1 LVVGPLAF
9 FESED
14 DSHVGP
20 VVERLGSLEPNVV
33 AFPPSKARGAGAE
46 DGAPVDF
53 GTMTANTIRTGQG
66 RLPLDATLGKAQQMA
81 ETRETLM
88 DHISKGGVVMYP
100 ILGLGAFAILVAL
113 VKWVQLSLVRMPSE
127 RRLMDV
133 CNDLL
138 HHRFEEAR
146 QGVQRL
152 SGPLKGMLAD
162 ALEHVDEPRELIEEV
177 MYEHILET
185 RMKLQRGLPFIA
197 VSASSAPLLGLL
209 GTVTGIISTF
219 RLITVFGSGDVK
231 MLSAGISEALVT
243 TEFGLIVAIPALL
256 IHAFL
261 NRRARGLVDRME
273 KTAVV
278 VLNKLGRSDAA
289 AFSVG
294 YTDEDRAS
302 GYGPTAEAASAPAQ
316 G

>member
-1 LVVGPLAF
+1 
-9 FESED
+9 
-14 DSHVGP
+14 
-20 VVERLGSLEPNVV
+20 
-33 AFPPSKARGAGAE
+33 
-46 DGAPVDF
+46 
-53 GTMTANTIRTGQG
+53 
-66 RLPLDATLGKAQQMA
+66 
-81 ETRETLM
+81 
-88 DHISKGGVVMYP
+88 
-100 ILGLGAFAILVAL
+100 
-113 VKWVQLSLVRMPSE
+113 
-127 RRLMDV
+127 MDV